1 MDERLAAAVRLRE
14 EGELEAARDALLELS
29 AERPDDADVQ
39 YQTAWAHDAAGLE
52 TDAVPFYERALELG
66 LEGHALHGALL
77 GLGSTYRT
85 IGRYEDA
92 ERTLR
97 EGRDRFGAH
106 GCFDAFL
113 AMALHNLGRHAEAME
128 LLLDALAETSSDESV
143 QRYRRAILYYSSRLD
158 EVFT

>member
-14 EGELEAARDALLELS
+14 QGRLEAAREALLALS
-29 AERPDDADVQ
+29 AERPDDAAVQ
-39 YQTAWAHDAAGLE
+39 YQTAWAYDASGLE
-52 TDAVPFYERALELG
+52 TDAVPFYERALTLG
-66 LEGHALHGALL
+66 LEGEALHGALL

-97 EGRDRFGAH
+97 DGRNRFGAH

-113 AMALHNLGRHAEAME
+113 AMALHNLGRDAEAME
-128 LLLDALAETSSDESV
+128 LLLNALAETSSDESIR
-143 QRYRRAILYYSSRLD
+143 RYRRAILFYASRLD